1 MKQMKGKQVKNKD
14 ISFQKIYHLISK
26 FLFLHSFSK
35 AWSCAFLTC
44 STWQDSGSKVSG
56 TEGLP
61 RQKRGFSVQ
70 LQLQTPLLPEQ
81 KLPRI

>member
-14 ISFQKIYHLISK
+14 ISFQKSYHVISE
-26 FLFLHSFSK
+26 FLLCHSFSK
-35 AWSCAFLTC
+35 TWSCAFLTC
-44 STWQDSGSKVSG
+44 SAWQDSGSKVSS

-61 RQKRGFSVQ
+61 RQKKGVSVQ
-70 LQLQTPLLPEQ
+70 LQLLTPLLPAR